1 MKKHLSLLLFAI
13 VASTTM
19 LFASEGKEVTIDGL
33 RYNLDEQ
40 NLTAEV
46 IGMSSS
52 FVQDKIIDKWDQFPA
67 EYVFEA
73 LCPTDAALL
82 GLKSVKVYADKTY
95 INILVEPVMEYIS
108 DLSYVPFHV
117 FLNTDNSDQTG
128 GYGDEF
134 VDANSDIMLEGGF
147 YYENEIISYT
157 PYVFKWWGEVG
168 GYGWEWVDPNVEHS
182 SDDCWG
188 AIVCEGQLEDCTSQY
203 IDGKIEIKINRNNIP
218 ATWNDSEFGIGFD
231 IQQNWESVGILPLVS
246 PTEEDLRGLT
256 HKLQVKIDDRES
268 EPEQPISDLV
278 IPETVSYDEKD
289 YSVTSI
295 GRGAFWNCNSLTSIN
310 IPNSVTSIGEGA
322 FYNCNSLTSPVYNAH
337 LFAYM
342 PSSYS
347 GAYTIPEGIESIVGG
362 AFAKCSQLASVTIP
376 NSVISIGRQ
385 AFIFCTALTSAN
397 IPNSVTYIGDGA
409 FAYCS
414 LINIVLGSSVE
425 TISSNAFL
433 ECVYT
438 ETEQGFSPKTD
449 EHGDPECPIKSITCY
464 STLPP
469 SVVYDN
475 EQEILN
481 SIPYLPLS
489 TPVFVPADNL
499 DAYKAHDFWGRYDV
513 RAIGAESV
521 QTDEVEVDP
530 ATNSVEIVW
539 PAVEGAETYEL
550 VIKDKQGNVICT
562 LIFNANGQL
571 ISIVFS
577 APARDNAAEQTQSA
591 GFAFT
596 VTGLQSG
603 TTYDLTITAKD
614 SNDQILQSTSQT
626 FTTAGLTCVEDVVT
640 NTPPTKLIL
649 GGQILILR
657 GDKTY
662 TVHGQEV
669 R

>member
-1 MKKHLSLLLFAI
+1 MKKHLSLLLFALL
-13 VASTTM
+13 AGTTM

-52 FVQDKIIDKWDQFPA
+52 FVQDKIISKWDQFPA

-73 LCPTDAALL
+73 VCPTDAALL

-134 VDANSDIMLEGGF
+134 VDANTDIMLEGGF

-188 AIVCEGQLEDCTSQY
+188 AIICEGQLEDCTSQY
-203 IDGKIEIKINRNNIP
+203 IDGKFEIKINRRNIP

-231 IQQNWESVGILPLVS
+231 IQQSWESVGILPLGS
-246 PTEEDLRGLT
+246 PTEVDLRGLT
-256 HKLQVKIDDRES
+256 HKLQVKIDNRES
-268 EPEQPISDLV
+268 EPAQPITDLV
-278 IPETVSYDEKD
+278 IPETISFEGKD

-295 GRGAFWNCNSLTSIN
+295 GETAFNGCNILTTIT
-310 IPNSVTSIGEGA
+310 IPNSVTSIGRWA
-322 FYNCNSLTSPVYNAH
+322 FLRCRN
-337 LFAYM
+337 
-342 PSSYS
+342 
-347 GAYTIPEGIESIVGG
+347 
-362 AFAKCSQLASVTIP
+362 
-376 NSVISIGRQ
+376 
-385 AFIFCTALTSAN
+385 LTSAN

-409 FAYCS
+409 FANCN
-414 LINIVLGSSVE
+414 LKNIVLGSSVE
-425 TISSNAFL
+425 TISSNAFF

-438 ETEQGFSPKTD
+438 ETEHGFSPKTD

-475 EQEILN
+475 EQEMLN
-481 SIPYLPLS
+481 SFPYLPLS
-489 TPVFVPADNL
+489 TPVFVPDDNL
-499 DAYKAHDFWGRYDV
+499 DAYKAHEFWGRYDV
-513 RAIGAESV
+513 RVIGAESV
-521 QTDEVEVDP
+521 QTDEVKVEP
-530 ATNSVEIVW
+530 TTNSVEVVW

-550 VIKDKQGNVICT
+550 VIKDKQGNTICT
-562 LIFNANGQL
+562 LIFNADGQL
-571 ISIVFS
+571 TSIVFS
-577 APARDNAAEQTQSA
+577 APARNNDTEQAQSA

-596 VTGLQSG
+596 VTGLESG

-614 SNDQILQSTSQT
+614 SNNQILQSTSQT
-626 FTTAGLTCVEDVVT
+626 FTTAELTGVEDIVT
-640 NTPPTKLIL
+640 NIAPTKLIL
-649 GGQILILR
+649 GGQIFILR

-662 TVHGQEV
+662 TVQGQEV

>member
-1 MKKHLSLLLFAI
+1 MKKHLSLLLFALL
-13 VASTTM
+13 AGTTM

-52 FVQDKIIDKWDQFPA
+52 FVQDKIISKWDQFPA

-73 LCPTDAALL
+73 VCPTDAALL

-134 VDANSDIMLEGGF
+134 VDANTDIMLEGGF

-188 AIVCEGQLEDCTSQY
+188 AIICEGQLEDCTSQY
-203 IDGKIEIKINRNNIP
+203 IDGKFEIKINRRNIP

-231 IQQNWESVGILPLVS
+231 IQQSWESVGLLPLVS
-246 PTEEDLRGLT
+246 PTEENLRGLT
-256 HKLQVKIDDRES
+256 HKLQVKIDNRES
-268 EPEQPISDLV
+268 EPAQPITDLV
-278 IPETVSYDEKD
+278 IPETISFEGKD

-295 GRGAFWNCNSLTSIN
+295 GETAFNGCNILTTIT
-310 IPNSVTSIGEGA
+310 IPNSVTSIGRWA
-322 FYNCNSLTSPVYNAH
+322 FLRCRN
-337 LFAYM
+337 
-342 PSSYS
+342 
-347 GAYTIPEGIESIVGG
+347 
-362 AFAKCSQLASVTIP
+362 
-376 NSVISIGRQ
+376 
-385 AFIFCTALTSAN
+385 LTSAN
-397 IPNSVTYIGDGA
+397 IPNSVRYIGDGA
-409 FAYCS
+409 FADCS

-425 TISSNAFL
+425 TISSNAFF

-438 ETEQGFSPKTD
+438 ETEHGFSPKTD

-475 EQEILN
+475 EQEMLN
-481 SIPYLPLS
+481 SFPYLPLS
-489 TPVFVPADNL
+489 TPVFVPTDNL
-499 DAYKAHDFWGRYDV
+499 DVYKAHEFWGRYDV
-513 RAIGAESV
+513 RAIDAESV

-530 ATNSVEIVW
+530 ATNSVEVVW

-550 VIKDKQGNVICT
+550 VIKDKQGNTICT
-562 LIFNANGQL
+562 LIFNADGQL
-571 ISIVFS
+571 TSIVFS
-577 APARDNAAEQTQSA
+577 APARDNATEQTQSA

-596 VTGLQSG
+596 VTGLESG

-626 FTTAGLTCVEDVVT
+626 FTTAELTGVEDIVT
-640 NTPPTKLIL
+640 NIAPTKLIL
-649 GGQILILR
+649 GGQIFILR

-662 TVHGQEV
+662 TVQGQEV

>member
-46 IGMSSS
+46 VGMSSN
-52 FVQDKIIDKWDQFPA
+52 FIQDKIITKWDQFPA

-73 LCPTDAALL
+73 KLPQNAAYS

-95 INILVEPVMEYIS
+95 INLLVEPDMEYIT

-117 FLNTDNSDQTG
+117 FLNTDNSDATG
-128 GYGDEF
+128 GYSDEF

-182 SDDCWG
+182 ADDCWG

-203 IDGKIEIKINRNNIP
+203 VDGKFEIKINRRNIP

-231 IQQNWESVGILPLVS
+231 IQQSWESVGILPLGS
-246 PTEEDLRGLT
+246 PTEVDLRGLT
-256 HKLQVKIDDRES
+256 HKLQVKIDNRES
-268 EPEQPISDLV
+268 EPAQPITDLV

-295 GRGAFWNCNSLTSIN
+295 GETAFNGCNILTAIT
-310 IPNSVTSIGEGA
+310 IPNSVTSIGRWA
-322 FYNCNSLTSPVYNAH
+322 FLRCRN
-337 LFAYM
+337 
-342 PSSYS
+342 
-347 GAYTIPEGIESIVGG
+347 
-362 AFAKCSQLASVTIP
+362 
-376 NSVISIGRQ
+376 
-385 AFIFCTALTSAN
+385 LTSAN
-397 IPNSVTYIGDGA
+397 IPNSVRYIGDGA
-409 FAYCS
+409 FAYCN
-414 LINIVLGSSVE
+414 LKNIVLGSSVE
-425 TISSNAFL
+425 TISSNAFF

-438 ETEQGFSPKTD
+438 ETEHGFSPKTD

-562 LIFNANGQL
+562 LIFNTNGQL

-626 FTTAGLTCVEDVVT
+626 FTTAGLTGVEDVVT
-640 NTPPTKLIL
+640 NTTPTKLIL